1 MVKLLPSPPLTPIP
15 YSPISAFPLS
25 PAGTSFSFVRAT
37 PLALVLVLAA
47 CGRSDRTDTPSV
59 TNAPS
64 ATSDRGPD
72 QLVLRF
78 SREGGRVRAFA
89 YPQVDSLVWRSP
101 SSAPPLARIL
111 AFDDNAGAVAAVD
124 SKDVPVRIDLRLG
137 AIKREAKPKLTR
149 VVSTDGWAIYGLAGD
164 GSITR
169 LTPSA
174 SAPWT
179 FKPSSLPRE
188 LVPQPDGTLLVL
200 SDRGANTTITQLH
213 PPETKITGTAVLPRV
228 QHAVRIP
235 AGDRLYFAVD
245 SGLIGVRSRD
255 LELVPSV
262 RLESPVRAVVT
273 TPSGDRVYIA
283 TGTSSELIVVD
294 RYSEIESRIELPGPA
309 TDVRM
314 DPTGRYVLARS
325 ATGESAWVIAV
336 GTDRV
341 MGAVQTEWRGDLP
354 AVAPDGAIVLLRGK
368 DVQLVDGETLRP
380 TRLVAGGGL
389 DLWHFISWN
398 GFRPQAATADNP
410 SPVAGAEGVPD
421 DTVGDGNPFAGQLA
435 GSDSS
440 PTVAE
445 SGEAA
450 PATRPAVKSDSTPSV
465 TAEFTVQFGALRD
478 EAAARDM
485 AHKIRIGPAPPRV
498 VATTRVITSVVAG
511 SSVYRVIAGPF
522 STREEAERAS
532 RETGKA
538 YWIYEGRP

>member
-1 MVKLLPSPPLTPIP
+1 
-15 YSPISAFPLS
+15 
-25 PAGTSFSFVRAT
+25 VRST

-47 CGRSDRTDTPSV
+47 CGRSDRTGTPSV
-59 TNAPS
+59 SNAPS

-78 SREGGRVRAFA
+78 SREGGRVRAYA
-89 YPQVDSLVWRSP
+89 YPQIDSLVW
-101 SSAPPLARIL
+101 SSSSAAPPLARIL
-111 AFDDNAGAVAAVD
+111 AFDDNAGAVAAAD
-124 SKDVPVRIDLRLG
+124 AKDVPVRVYLRLG
-137 AIKREAKPKLTR
+137 TVKREAKPKLTR

-179 FKPSSLPRE
+179 YKPSVLPRE

-200 SDRGANTTITQLH
+200 SDKGTTTTITQLH

-228 QHAVRIP
+228 QHAVRTP
-235 AGDRLYFAVD
+235 VGDRLYFAVD

-255 LELVPSV
+255 LEPVPSV
-262 RLESPVRAVVT
+262 RLESRVRAIVT

-309 TDVRM
+309 MDVRM
-314 DPTGRYVLARS
+314 DPTGRYVLARA
-325 ATGESAWVIAV
+325 ATGDSVWVIAV

-380 TRLVAGGGL
+380 TRRVAGGGL

-398 GFRPQAATADNP
+398 GFRPQSGTADDP
-410 SPVAGAEGVPD
+410 SPVAGAESVPD
-421 DTVGDGNPFAGQLA
+421 DTVGAGNPFSGQLA
-435 GSDSS
+435 GSDVPS
-440 PTVAE
+440 TVAD
-445 SGEAA
+445 SGELT
-450 PATRPAVKSDSTPSV
+450 PPSRPAAKSDSVPLV
-465 TAEFTVQFGALRD
+465 TAEFTVQFGALGD
-478 EAAARDM
+478 EAAARDL

-498 VATTRVITSVVAG
+498 VATTRVLASVVAG

-522 STREEAERAS
+522 SSREEAERAS

-538 YWIYEGRP
+538 YWIYEGKP